1 MNSSV
6 TDRPWPSN
14 ECETVLAAEN
24 KEISSSKRVRDSRS
38 SAVEQKMQGAYSQ
51 HCSRPGGGGGQ
62 PGWIYEIIGGR
73 GQSRA
78 GILREEGGQGSNSSG
93 GGGGGRAGSSKR
105 QVRSA
110 RANLGCPPLTPS
122 WNPLCLCHFI
132 PSFWNNS
139 ATVREGV
146 TKFEMPRQKLLKKC
160 LFLFIAPF
168 DLWPLPWHECANLCC
183 DHDNWRKIAWIA
195 PKFACRLSFTQGSDK
210 FENQFGR
217 TSTFK
222 MAADLKKMARAIFFK
237 MP

>member
-1 MNSSV
+1 MFH
-6 TDRPWPSN
+6 
-14 ECETVLAAEN
+14 
-24 KEISSSKRVRDSRS
+24 
-38 SAVEQKMQGAYSQ
+38 AVGPGFLFICVWNPIYFVG
-51 HCSRPGGGGGQ
+51 RLITYPLGGG
-62 PGWIYEIIGGR
+62 YV
-73 GQSRA
+73 
-78 GILREEGGQGSNSSG
+78 LFYM
-93 GGGGGRAGSSKR
+93 
-105 QVRSA
+105 
-110 RANLGCPPLTPS
+110 LFLTALS
-122 WNPLCLCHFI
+122 LSLCHFI

-146 TKFEMPRQKLLKKC
+146 TKFEMPRQKLLNKC

-222 MAADLKKMARAIFFK
+222 MAADLKKMACAIFFK

>member
-1 MNSSV
+1 MADCRNV
-6 TDRPWPSN
+6 IITYP
-14 ECETVLAAEN
+14 L
-24 KEISSSKRVRDSRS
+24 
-38 SAVEQKMQGAYSQ
+38 
-51 HCSRPGGGGGQ
+51 GGG
-62 PGWIYEIIGGR
+62 YVLF
-73 GQSRA
+73 S
-78 GILREEGGQGSNSSG
+78 
-93 GGGGGRAGSSKR
+93 
-105 QVRSA
+105 
-110 RANLGCPPLTPS
+110 PLFLTALS
-122 WNPLCLCHFI
+122 LSLSLSLSVCHFI

-146 TKFEMPRQKLLKKC
+146 TKFEMPRQKLLNKC

-222 MAADLKKMARAIFFK
+222 MAADLKKMACAIFFQNAVTPEIMVGIAPYLVHRGTLGAPSTFLVLALVWRHVTFLWPYPFYK
-237 MP
+237 LFCVSAH

>member
-1 MNSSV
+1 MFTNINATIATICGGNPHTVSGQ
-6 TDRPWPSN
+6 TPSG
-14 ECETVLAAEN
+14 
-24 KEISSSKRVRDSRS
+24 
-38 SAVEQKMQGAYSQ
+38 QKPIGQYPSGQNPRKTKTQGDKS
-51 HCSRPGGGGGQ
+51 PGGQKPRGTISKWDKNQGGQ
-62 PGWIYEIIGGR
+62 KPRGDKPPQGQKPMEDNIPGYRIPG
-73 GQSRA
+73 
-78 GILREEGGQGSNSSG
+78 
-93 GGGGGRAGSSKR
+93 
-105 QVRSA
+105 
-110 RANLGCPPLTPS
+110 NLLHTHTHTPTPPPHTHTHSLS
-122 WNPLCLCHFI
+122 LSLSLI
-132 PSFWNNS
+132 SYS

-146 TKFEMPRQKLLKKC
+146 TKFEMPRQKLLNKC

-222 MAADLKKMARAIFFK
+222 MAADLTKMVCAIFFK